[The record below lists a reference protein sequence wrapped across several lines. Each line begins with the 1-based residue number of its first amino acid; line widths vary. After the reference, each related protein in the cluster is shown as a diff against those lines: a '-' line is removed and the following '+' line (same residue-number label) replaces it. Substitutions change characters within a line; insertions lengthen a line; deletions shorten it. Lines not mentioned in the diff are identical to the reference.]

1 MEIVIK
7 IPKEFEEHFNLDRFE
22 DSLARVASD
31 IESFGF
37 QLAGRY
43 EQETITMLRE
53 AFKNCTPL
61 PEHHGRLGDLDALEE
76 YFRNVRKELKA
87 SDYKNG
93 IEFFVRDEM
102 LLNVQQ
108 FIHLCDAIIEGSE
121 SE

>member
-1 MEIVIK
+1 MKIVID
-7 IPKEFEEHFNLDRFE
+7 IQEEDYKRIKNE
-22 DSLARVASD
+22 VQK
-31 IESFGF
+31 FGGSYRDWEEEI
-37 QLAGRY
+37 ANG
-43 EQETITMLRE
+43 
-53 AFKNCTPL
+53 TPL
-61 PEHHGRLGDLDALEE
+61 PKNHGRLIDADALEE

-108 FIHLCDAIIEGSE
+108 FIHLCDAIIEGSD

>member
-1 MEIVIK
+1 MKIVID
-7 IPKEFEEHFNLDRFE
+7 IPRKTYEHIRADGGHGYFNIYDE
-22 DSLARVASD
+22 DNRIVTKAV
-31 IESFGF
+31 FNG
-37 QLAGRY
+37 
-43 EQETITMLRE
+43 EQ
-53 AFKNCTPL
+53 L
-61 PEHHGRLGDLDALEE
+61 PEHHGRLIDADALEE

-108 FIHLCDAIIEGSE
+108 FIHLCDAIIEGSD

>member
-1 MEIVIK
+1 MEIVIDIDEEDWEDINNIHFIREDLKFK
-7 IPKEFEEHFNLDRFE
+7 IGK
-22 DSLARVASD
+22 A
-31 IESFGF
+31 IMKG
-37 QLAGRY
+37 
-43 EQETITMLRE
+43 
-53 AFKNCTPL
+53 TPL

>member
-1 MEIVIK
+1 M
-7 IPKEFEEHFNLDRFE
+7 PKEMYQKIKDMSMVISGRRNGKRFDYIIFN
-22 DSLARVASD
+22 A
-31 IESFGF
+31 I
-37 QLAGRY
+37 
-43 EQETITMLRE
+43 
-53 AFKNCTPL
+53 KNGTPL

-108 FIHLCDAIIEGSE
+108 FIHLCDAIIEGSD